1 MRTSRVAHHRFR
13 FVYLNKEAF
22 FFITQQFDAYY
33 TVDNT
38 IFKNQVTHS
47 LSHHEHFFQL
57 IIIYN

>member
-22 FFITQQFDAYY
+22 FKITQQFDAYY

-38 IFKNQVTHS
+38 IFKIRSHNTALVTS
-47 LSHHEHFFQL
+47 TL
-57 IIIYN
+57 III